1 MTRES
6 IILPLHEPPDM
17 ASAIAEVAR
26 GASPAILESAETGA
40 ARGRYTILT
49 CDPLVV
55 RAWHPGDGDPFG
67 GIRETLR
74 QTPVLSEAANHLP
87 FQGGWIGFFAYEAGH
102 LLEPVAGR
110 LQPARRDIPLPLGRF
125 ALYDWAA
132 IHDGWTGAWS
142 LVGADLGEMGLDTG
156 TRSPFRSRLAG
167 WAERLRDARRPP
179 PSPAAAVSPAGEN
192 MTQPQYLQMVE
203 RARAY
208 IAAGDIFQVNLARRE
223 TWRVAEPPLSTY
235 LRLRQVNPAG
245 YAAYLGW
252 NEPDGRNTAILSASP
267 ELFLDVRGREVVT
280 RPIKGTRPRSVDP
293 VLDAALQAELLESHK
308 DRAELAMIVDL
319 ERNDLGRVCEY
330 GSVRVV
336 GMETGQPYQLE
347 THPTVHHLVS
357 TVSGRL
363 RRECDAIDLLR
374 ATFPGGSITGA
385 PKIRAMQIIQE
396 LEPTDRSVYTGSIG
410 YFGLNGTASFNIAIR
425 TLICTGDLAHIY
437 AGGGI
442 VADSVPEDEYRET
455 QAKALGLRRALG
467 VSTAT
472 NELHASILR
481 PDQRGSVA

>member
-1 MTRES
+1 
-6 IILPLHEPPDM
+6 
-17 ASAIAEVAR
+17 
-26 GASPAILESAETGA
+26 
-40 ARGRYTILT
+40 
-49 CDPLVV
+49 
-55 RAWHPGDGDPFG
+55 
-67 GIRETLR
+67 
-74 QTPVLSEAANHLP
+74 
-87 FQGGWIGFFAYEAGH
+87 
-102 LLEPVAGR
+102 
-110 LQPARRDIPLPLGRF
+110 
-125 ALYDWAA
+125 
-132 IHDGWTGAWS
+132 
-142 LVGADLGEMGLDTG
+142 
-156 TRSPFRSRLAG
+156 
-167 WAERLRDARRPP
+167 
-179 PSPAAAVSPAGEN
+179 
-192 MTQPQYLQMVE
+192 MTQHQYLQMVE

-223 TWRVAEPPLSTY
+223 IWRVAEPPLSTY

-330 GSVRVV
+330 GSVRVM

-410 YFGLNGTASFNIAIR
+410 YFGLSGTASFNIAIR